1 MASFLTAIFSLF
13 VLGMLSYKERAKL
26 RNEHDVIIA
35 PVVPVT
41 FGSFWRI
48 TGYIIYDYKE
58 EDGEIRAS
66 DPSPQYLQL
75 SKSAPRTPYSL
86 RDFVEIVAEL

>member
-1 MASFLTAIFSLF
+1 
-13 VLGMLSYKERAKL
+13 MLSYKERAKL

-58 EDGEIRAS
+58 EDGEIRAL
-66 DPSPQYLQL
+66 DPVAQY
-75 SKSAPRTPYSL
+75 YSL
-86 RDFVEIVAEL
+86 ASARPGRCTACAIASKYR